1 MSDHIA
7 ITREGPVQHAA
18 IRRLAKKNALTN
30 DMYIALAD
38 ALTTANTDDSL
49 RVTIISGEPGFFTAG
64 NDINDFLS
72 YAQEG
77 TLPDGVLKFLKA
89 LRETDKP
96 LILAIDGPAIGI
108 GTTMCFHADLVY
120 ATQNA
125 LFSTPFLDLGLIPEA
140 ASSYLMPKTMGH
152 ARAFEMLVL
161 GESYSAQAAKD
172 AGIVN
177 AIVDSGDLLAHVMRI
192 ATRLAA
198 KPPTALKIARQL
210 MRLDQEI
217 VAKVMDKETELFAAQ
232 LKSPEAVTAF
242 TAFLSKSKPS

>member
-1 MSDHIA
+1 MSENIA
-7 ITREGPVQHAA
+7 IERDGHIQHVS

-30 DMYIALAD
+30 DMYIALAG
-38 ALTTANTDDSL
+38 ALNGANSDDGI
-49 RVTIISGEPGFFTAG
+49 RVTIISGEPGCFTAG

-77 TLPDGVLKFLKA
+77 ALPDGVLKFLKA
-89 LRETDKP
+89 LTETQKP
-96 LILAIDGPAIGI
+96 LILAVDGPAIGI

-120 ATQNA
+120 ATKNA

-161 GESYSAQAAKD
+161 GEGYSAEAARE

-177 AIVDSGDLLAHVMRI
+177 AILDSEDLIPHVSRI
-192 ATRLAA
+192 AARLAA
-198 KPPTALKIARQL
+198 KPPAALKIARQL

-217 VAKVMDKETELFAAQ
+217 TVKVMEKECELFAAQ
-232 LKSPEAVTAF
+232 LKSPEAVAAF